1 MPEKGHDMGKNIFK
15 GDTVPGLVTAVLGG
29 TVLAMTLTGKNMQI
43 VPSRLT
49 GNAPGPGFFPVICAS
64 LLLIF
69 GILLFIRGL
78 RQNGAVNYFVITD
91 EIRGNI
97 KVALAAFGGLVA
109 MLVAWKLLS
118 PLFKYAFITCAFVY
132 AVYLN
137 ILFKRSKLFTIL
149 FSIGITAL
157 IYFMFMEGF
166 SVTFKI

>member
-97 KVALAAFGGLVA
+97 KVALAALGGLVV
-109 MLVAWKLLS
+109 MLIMWKLLS
-118 PLFKYAFITCAFVY
+118 PLFKYAFITCAFLYSVF
-132 AVYLN
+132 LN
-137 ILFKRSKLFTIL
+137 VLFKRSKLFTVL
-149 FSIGITAL
+149 FSLGITAL

>member
-1 MPEKGHDMGKNIFK
+1 MFK
-15 GDTVPGLVTAVLGG
+15 GDTIPGLVSAIFGG
-29 TVLAMTLTGKNMQI
+29 IVLALTLTGKNMQI
-43 VPSRLT
+43 APSMMT

-78 RQNGAVNYFVITD
+78 RQKGTVNYFVMND

-97 KVALAAFGGLVA
+97 KVALAAFAGLVV
-109 MLVAWKLLS
+109 MLIAWKLIS
-118 PLFKYAFITCAFVY
+118 PMFDYAFITCAFLY

-137 ILFKRSKLFTIL
+137 VLFKRSALFTVL
-149 FSIGITAL
+149 FSLGITAL
-157 IYFMFMEGF
+157 IYFMFMKGF